1 MSNYGV
7 CICFYCLLNICTST
21 AIKAIVMIVTDKR
34 KKKSN
39 IINCNNKSTIRP
51 PPYVGGD
58 TLLLSPISV

>member
-1 MSNYGV
+1 
-7 CICFYCLLNICTST
+7 
-21 AIKAIVMIVTDKR
+21 MIVTDTKPA
-34 KKKSN
+34 KSK